1 MRRSSFSFGS
11 PVERRRADLF
21 WADLAGARV
30 GRRRLA
36 PAPAFEGFAGSED
49 FAEDTELRSWPTL
62 STLPES
68 IVSQIIANRNRV
80 PSRAGEIRLA
90 PNGYYALGK
99 NFAPSVL
106 VSPQEEQNPRVKE
119 IITRLSVE
127 VGGEGRTASVM
138 TGDAASFTWGVGL
151 AHGGSLEAWVN
162 DWFAST
168 PAAKDALLDL
178 GITLSGTTWKIVDT
192 ATRTVKTGEEAIAL
206 VNGREPAATKSSCSR
221 SS

>member
-1 MRRSSFSFGS
+1 MCLTVTMAARHDTVLFFLRLT
-11 PVERRRADLF
+11 RRAAAGRPVLGGS
-21 WADLAGARV
+21 AGARV
-30 GRRRLA
+30 RRRRLA
-36 PAPAFEGFAGSED
+36 PAPAFEGFAESED
-49 FAEDTELRSWPTL
+49 FGEDTELRSWPTL

-68 IVSQIIANRNRV
+68 IVNQIIANRNRV

-99 NFAPSVL
+99 NFPPSVL

-151 AHGGSLEAWVN
+151 AHGGSAR
-162 DWFAST
+162 S
-168 PAAKDALLDL
+168 L
-178 GITLSGTTWKIVDT
+178 G
-192 ATRTVKTGEEAIAL
+192 E
-206 VNGREPAATKSSCSR
+206 
-221 SS
+221 